1 VTGEVLRPRVRRWG
15 ELKPEPV
22 TRVLVPHTP
31 IVDVSDKYQITVKIP
46 LFSFDAPRLM
56 WAIINAVGDNYF
68 SSVGEI
74 GLRYYANELRHHDP
88 QAAEELLAAIGDNDV
103 KLGQNLHKLE
113 GVEFWGYRLVKLPK
127 KERNIT
133 LWQVRKGCPTST

>member
-1 VTGEVLRPRVRRWG
+1 MKWVVIEPAKPR
-15 ELKPEPV
+15 ELYLYPPTVE
-22 TRVLVPHTP
+22 
-31 IVDVSDKYQITVKIP
+31 VSDKYQITVTRP
-46 LFSFDAPRLM
+46 MFNFDAPRLF
-56 WAIINAVGDNYF
+56 WAILTAVGDNYF

-88 QAAEELLAAIGDNDV
+88 KAAEELLAAIGDNDV

-113 GVEFWGYRLVKLPK
+113 GIEFWGYHLVKLPK